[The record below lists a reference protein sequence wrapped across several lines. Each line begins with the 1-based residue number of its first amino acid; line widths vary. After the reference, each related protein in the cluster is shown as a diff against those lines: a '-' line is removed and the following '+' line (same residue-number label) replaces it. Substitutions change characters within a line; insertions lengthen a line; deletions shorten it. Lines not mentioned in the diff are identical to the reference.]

1 MLGSVANMFGG
12 VKTDHL
18 LADAKE
24 LRRVISELPLD
35 NAFKAL
41 DEIDAW
47 FESLLAA
54 HDFPDDQ
61 LFEVTRQLEEAGQ
74 QHVRKLGRDYLHS
87 PRLSKSEEKRFWSII
102 SGFWKLAAANYERC
116 LAHASQKDKV
126 AEHLQAVLPLL
137 LSRLLAALAAV
148 VKWDQFRYGPVHSE
162 LWLRMGHAYLA
173 AVNAKV
179 ADKPVKLYPNASGMT
194 TPAREYLR
202 VLVFHASA
210 MDSLLPVEIDLAE
223 HLIHHFLPQFV
234 FGPQSHPESVCWID
248 AGSAMPPKRMAVY
261 PTELTPGLRFFHSGP
276 AHAAAAALLSDLE
289 RGLEL
294 PADVH
299 LGSAYPVKT
308 VLPVLRHLVANW
320 SQVPPQREHKR
331 HRVKHRMAV
340 LPGLVNAFVAFSGE
354 FGERPAGLPIE
365 SWVVDD
371 VSRGGFGAV
380 LSELRA
386 DWLKVGALIAMQP
399 EGGENWLLGIVRRYQ
414 RESEVEAKAG
424 VESLSRQVVAVEVRP
439 RTASSYAAVAS
450 IPALWLQEGNEAG
463 EIRLVMPPATFDL
476 RESMEFER
484 DGQRYLLTP
493 VALAEHAADYE
504 IARYRALTAD

>member
-1 MLGSVANMFGG
+1 MLGNVATLFGG
-12 VKTDHL
+12 PKTDHP

-24 LRRVISELPLD
+24 LKRIISELPLD

-54 HDFPDDQ
+54 ADFPDDL
-61 LFEVTRQLEEAGQ
+61 LFEVVRQLEEAGQ

-116 LAHASQKDKV
+116 LAHAAHKDKIV
-126 AEHLQAVLPLL
+126 EHLQALMPQL
-137 LSRLLAALAAV
+137 LSRLLSALAAV
-148 VKWDQFRYGPVHSE
+148 VKWDQFRYGPVQSE
-162 LWLRMGHAYLA
+162 SWLRLGHAYLA

-179 ADKPVKLYPNASGMT
+179 ADKPVRLYANSTGMT
-194 TPAREYLR
+194 NPAREYLR

-210 MDSLLPVEIDLAE
+210 MDSLLPMEIDLAE
-223 HLIHHFLPQFV
+223 RLISHFLPQFV
-234 FGPQSHPESVCWID
+234 FGAQSYPESVCWVD
-248 AGSAMPPKRMAVY
+248 AATPNPPMRMAVY
-261 PTELTPGLRFFHSGP
+261 PAEVTASLRFFHAGP
-276 AHAAAAALLSDLE
+276 AHAAAQALLTDLE
-289 RGLEL
+289 RGGEL
-294 PADVH
+294 PKDVN
-299 LGSAYPVKT
+299 LGSQYPVKT

-320 SQVPPQREHKR
+320 NQIPPQRAHKR

-340 LPGLVNAFVAFSGE
+340 VPGLVNAFMVFSGN

-380 LSELRA
+380 VSELRA

-399 EGGENWLLGIVRRYQ
+399 EGGTNWVLGIVRRYK

-439 RTASSYAAVAS
+439 RSASSYAAVS
-450 IPALWLQEGNEAG
+450 GVPALWLQEGNEAG
-463 EIRLVMPPATFDL
+463 EVRLVMPPTTFDL
-476 RESMEFER
+476 RESMEFQLG
-484 DGQRYLLTP
+484 GQRYLLTP

-504 IARYRALTAD
+504 IARYRSLTAD